1 MIIFT
6 RDMVEGHLK
15 KEKNS
20 YRLVSCFMFV
30 WKLLR
35 DQPLLAVKDELDQA
49 KKKIITAY
57 DEVAVSQKKGI
68 ITVKIKTQQSPYSL
82 TVTLSVPPGDPF
94 NK

>member
-1 MIIFT
+1 
-6 RDMVEGHLK
+6 MVEGHLK

-68 ITVKIKTQQSPYSL
+68 ITVKIKTQQSPYFL
-82 TVTLSVPPGDPF
+82 TVTLSVPPGDHF